1 MLQSTEIE
9 IKRQR
14 KASLDNTLWK
24 IDNGAPLT

>member
-9 IKRQR
+9 IKM
-14 KASLDNTLWK
+14 SELHISITLHK